1 MVRLDRQPMERGMR
15 RLSGWLA
22 ALLLLA
28 GCGADSI
35 VATTDGQPLLQGERS
50 MLVSGPRVVEVFG
63 SPPDRSSP
71 QALADLLRFPGFANE
86 RPFEA
91 VPQTGQ
97 GPRLVA
103 VYGRSRGRP
112 CVAPQG
118 AAVDMPM
125 QLTMAFCRN
134 AAQISLAT
142 MQSETLVG
150 PSDPGFAGAL
160 DRMMLALI
168 RSEPR
173 RLFDN

>member
-1 MVRLDRQPMERGMR
+1 MEHGMK

-28 GCGADSI
+28 GCGADRI
-35 VATTDGQPLLQGERS
+35 VATTDGQPLLPGERS
-50 MLVSGPRVVEVFG
+50 MIIGGPRVVEVFG

-71 QALADLLRFPGFANE
+71 QALAALLRFPGYRNDRA
-86 RPFEA
+86 FEA
-91 VPQTGQ
+91 VPPTGR

-118 AAVDMPM
+118 AAIDMPM
-125 QLTMAFCRN
+125 QLTLAFCRT
-134 AAQISLAT
+134 AAQISMAT
-142 MQSETLVG
+142 MQSESLVG
-150 PSDPGFAGAL
+150 PSDPDFARAL

-168 RSEPR
+168 HSDAR
-173 RLFDN
+173 RIEN